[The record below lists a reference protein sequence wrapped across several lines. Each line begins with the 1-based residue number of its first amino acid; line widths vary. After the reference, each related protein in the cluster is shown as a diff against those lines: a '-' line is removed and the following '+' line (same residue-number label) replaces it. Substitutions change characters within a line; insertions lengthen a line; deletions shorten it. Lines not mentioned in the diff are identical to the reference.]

1 MLIARVF
8 YFLVLDSVLRRN
20 DELCYNPPMMR
31 WKILELAGKYSSLDD
46 ILAELKSHPDF
57 ELEEEAALTI
67 LSLYKDTLSEEL
79 QQELETFS
87 A

>member
-1 MLIARVF
+1 MTVAF

-20 DELCYNPPMMR
+20 DELCYYAPMMR

-46 ILAELKSHPDF
+46 ILAELKNHPGF
-57 ELEEEAALTI
+57 ELEEQAALAV

-79 QQELETFS
+79 QSQLEKYT